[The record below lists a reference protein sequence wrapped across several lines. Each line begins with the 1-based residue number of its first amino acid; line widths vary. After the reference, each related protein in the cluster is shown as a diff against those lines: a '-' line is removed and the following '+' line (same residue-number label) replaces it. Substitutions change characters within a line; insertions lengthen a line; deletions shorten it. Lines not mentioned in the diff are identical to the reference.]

1 MSCVVLQKGRVLEP
15 ELGQCRKRSQVVDV
29 RPALDAVRGQVE
41 ADQLAESD
49 LRTKTVLKFS

>member
-1 MSCVVLQKGRVLEP
+1 MSCVVLQEGRVLEP

-49 LRTKTVLKFS
+49 LRTKTV